1 MKINV
6 IFTILLLFI
15 ASGIAS
21 FSQDRSKVMSEK
33 SIAWYG
39 VDFSIGKFTLVTEN
53 PAVIVNQYLK
63 AINSLILAEPN
74 KFDLKTF
81 FNKNEVTN
89 DLEQVTERNEKIDPS
104 ALVVSDEH
112 KITLD
117 DVKAEIKKYNTKGKS
132 GMGLVFI
139 AENLN
144 KTTQM
149 GSFYVCFFD
158 IATKEII
165 DARQMTGKAAGFG
178 FRNYWSGS
186 IYNIMKAWLK

>member
-6 IFTILLLFI
+6 LFTILLLFI
-15 ASGIAS
+15 TSGICS
-21 FSQDRSKVMSEK
+21 FSQDRSKVMAEK
-33 SIAWYG
+33 SLTWYG
-39 VDFSIGKFTLVTEN
+39 VDFSIGKFTLVTED

-63 AINSLILAEPN
+63 AINNLIMEEPE
-74 KFDLKTF
+74 KFNLGTF
-81 FNKNEVTN
+81 FNKTEVTN
-89 DLEQVTERNEKIDPS
+89 DLEQVTERNDKIDPS
-104 ALVVSDEH
+104 TFVISNEH

-144 KTTQM
+144 KTTQT
-149 GSFYVCFFD
+149 GSYYVCFFD

-165 DARQMTGKAAGFG
+165 DASQMTGKAAGFG
-178 FRNYWSGS
+178 FRNYWTGS
-186 IYNIMKAWLK
+186 VYNIMKVWLK